1 MARTIRIRK
10 DTEAYYHIVSR
21 TNAKAFLFDEKMK
34 REMVKTMLSVAV
46 FSGVKIEA
54 HCMMDNHFH
63 LVVKVMKPEK
73 ALTDYEIADRIRAIK
88 KKEVAEAFLCS
99 VMAYQAMGR
108 EDLVEAEREKWLRRM
123 HDVSEFVKTYK
134 ETVTRIYKK
143 DHEYVGSIWSGRF
156 KSTLIENDDYLQ
168 TVIRYVELNPVRAE
182 MVEKVSDYAYS
193 SHRTVE
199 PEEEDLLAQEL
210 EAKLHT
216 RQPQLSGGKVCGS
229 KAFVCEVIGVCLRRA
244 KRRAI
249 WAFANLYS
257 SHGHLIAKAA
267 S

>member
-34 REMVKTMLSVAV
+34 WEMVKTMLSVAV

-63 LVVKVMKPEK
+63 LVIKVMKPEK

-156 KSTLIENDDYLQ
+156 KSTLIENSGAGRDGREGQRLCVFVASDG
-168 TVIRYVELNPVRAE
+168 RAGRGGPVGAGVGGE
-182 MVEKVSDYAYS
+182 ASYAS
-193 SHRTVE
+193 T
-199 PEEEDLLAQEL
+199 A
-210 EAKLHT
+210 
-216 RQPQLSGGKVCGS
+216 
-229 KAFVCEVIGVCLRRA
+229 AFGRKGVR
-244 KRRAI
+244 K
-249 WAFANLYS
+249 
-257 SHGHLIAKAA
+257 
-267 S
+267 